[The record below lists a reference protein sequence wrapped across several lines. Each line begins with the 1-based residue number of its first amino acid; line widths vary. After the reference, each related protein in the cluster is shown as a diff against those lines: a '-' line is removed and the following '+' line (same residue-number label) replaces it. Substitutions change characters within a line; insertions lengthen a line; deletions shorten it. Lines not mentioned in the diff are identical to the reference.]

1 MTAAVVVARSPDQ
14 HRVGSPANAKGAAT
28 SPKGGSQSQHPPA
41 LPATPGASDLD
52 SLRSRI
58 RALEK
63 RIGGYEQTETDMVY
77 GFLEQWWSPKS
88 AEVVL
93 QLAIFVFF
101 ATFCFGA
108 GWLVLLQLEMRQI
121 REDYGITSS
130 TRAESLR
137 SFFAAHFDYAR
148 GPVYGVYWLF
158 AGVLFSVVS
167 FCATLVGGFLLNFL
181 GSMLAVAIG
190 VLCAVYILFTTMGRT
205 DKAFFAWL
213 REDVCGGR
221 TLGDGV
227 RFVYARCLSSPLLQ
241 LLSLSGSRGREPGTA
256 EGQPSD
262 PVYAGREEV
271 GPAGLPASDYYLCE
285 EEIRLEE
292 QRLALEHVKL
302 RQRRASLGGAGYS
315 HVPAYREPIPTSLA
329 KNESFQSSASGESI
343 NFQPPPRT
351 GTTTSSATSSL
362 AASVESANA
371 GAVDVS
377 NAGAPLGVQ
386 STSIGG
392 SGEASSG
399 QASFSPSAAKEEG
412 EPVSASSAAADENE
426 VD

>member
-1 MTAAVVVARSPDQ
+1 MRDVHLTAIGFGTLERPREGSGRGPSRGLGRGPGEEGLGKGPGEISGRVRERAR
-14 HRVGSPANAKGAAT
+14 
-28 SPKGGSQSQHPPA
+28 PKPREGFASGEG
-41 LPATPGASDLD
+41 PGEASGEGRL
-52 SLRSRI
+52 S
-58 RALEK
+58 EE
-63 RIGGYEQTETDMVY
+63 GGYEQTETDMVY

-302 RQRRASLGGAGYS
+302 RYS
-315 HVPAYREPIPTSLA
+315 
-329 KNESFQSSASGESI
+329 
-343 NFQPPPRT
+343 
-351 GTTTSSATSSL
+351 
-362 AASVESANA
+362 
-371 GAVDVS
+371 
-377 NAGAPLGVQ
+377 
-386 STSIGG
+386 
-392 SGEASSG
+392 
-399 QASFSPSAAKEEG
+399 
-412 EPVSASSAAADENE
+412 
-426 VD
+426 